1 VAYYDEH
8 GLNQQRAYQ
17 IVCLMVGFNGEKFK
31 DLAKETKL
39 YTAGAP
45 GYVRRGLQQHCVR
58 TGRADLPHPALG
70 QELTPFAT
78 SASIDRYACR
88 AASALG
94 KLVMSR
100 AQAEQNRRGAKDC
113 FVRPLALGFYAEVV
127 ANFGKCHL
135 DLPPADEPSENVA
148 GASVEVGGE
157 ESLRLEFACRTR
169 SQRIGLRRTRSSG
182 S

>member
-1 VAYYDEH
+1 MRRREFIAGISGVAGVAAQAQH
-8 GLNQQRAYQ
+8 PARPR
-17 IVCLMVGFNGEKFK
+17 IGF
-31 DLAKETKL
+31 LATQFEIPSVRET
-39 YTAGAP
+39 
-45 GYVRRGLQQHCVR
+45 GYV
-58 TGRADLPHPALG
+58 
-70 QELTPFAT
+70 
-78 SASIDRYACR
+78 
-88 AASALG
+88 
-94 KLVMSR
+94 